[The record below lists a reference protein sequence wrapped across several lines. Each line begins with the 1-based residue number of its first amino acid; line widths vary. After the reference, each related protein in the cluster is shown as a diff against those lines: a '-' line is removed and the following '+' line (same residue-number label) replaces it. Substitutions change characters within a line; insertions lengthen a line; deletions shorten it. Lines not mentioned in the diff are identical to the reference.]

1 MLKIYNTY
9 IHIPFC
15 ERKCNYCDFVS
26 FSLKSSNYKKNI
38 SRYISYLKKE
48 IEIYKK
54 ILVLTENQQTIYFG
68 GGTPS
73 ILTAEEINEILKNF
87 KYGSRTEITLEVNP
101 KTVNEKKLKEY
112 REIGIN
118 RLSIGIQSFNNKILK
133 TLGRIHSSE
142 EAVETYNL
150 ARRLGFDNIS
160 LDLMF
165 ALPKQNK
172 EDLENDLDK
181 LFKLNPEHFSIY
193 SLIWEKGTDFF
204 ERLEKGELKAT
215 DNDLEAE
222 MYERIIKLAKKN
234 NYIHY
239 EISNFSKKHFESK
252 HNKNYWKNNNYLGL
266 GLSASGYLGNLRY
279 KNYSSLD
286 EYYKSLDLENF
297 PVNKEEKEYLT
308 QEEME
313 VYKYLLG
320 FRMLEKPLEPKGKYI
335 EICGE
340 LLRKGYL
347 KKIEKSFAVSKRG
360 LMLFNDFISY
370 FL

>member
-38 SRYISYLKKE
+38 ARYISYLKKE

-54 ILVLTENQQTIYFG
+54 SLILTENQETIYFG

-73 ILTAEEINEILKNF
+73 VLTTEEINEILKNF
-87 KYGSRTEITLEVNP
+87 KYDSRTEITLEVNP
-101 KTVNEKKLKEY
+101 KTVDEKKLKEY
-112 REIGIN
+112 KEIGIN
-118 RLSIGIQSFNNKILK
+118 RLSIGIQSFDNKILK

-150 ARRLGFDNIS
+150 ARRLGFNNIS

-165 ALPKQNK
+165 ALPEQNK
-172 EDLENDLDK
+172 EDLEDDLEK

-193 SLIWEKGTDFF
+193 SLIWEEGTNFF
-204 ERLEKGELKAT
+204 KRLEKGELKKS
-215 DNDLEAE
+215 DNDIEAE
-222 MYERIIKLAKKN
+222 MYESIIELAKKN
-234 NYIHY
+234 NYMHY
-239 EISNFSKKHFESK
+239 EISNFSKKKFESK
-252 HNKNYWKNNNYLGL
+252 HNMNYWKNNNYLGL

-286 EYYKSLDLENF
+286 EYYKGLDLENL
-297 PVNKEEKEYLT
+297 PVDKEEKEYLT
-308 QEEME
+308 QEEIE

-320 FRMLEKPLEPKGKYI
+320 FRMLEKPLEPEGKYI
-335 EICGE
+335 EICEE
-340 LLRKGYL
+340 LLREGYL
-347 KKIEKSFAVSKRG
+347 KKIGKSFVVSKKG
-360 LMLFNDFISY
+360 LMLFNDFIPY